1 MTATRA
7 ATAFRAFK
15 DAVTAQGGEVLEAS
29 WKGARVGHL
38 VRCAAGHDCTPRPNN
53 VANGQGIC
61 IVCGGRSSM
70 AAWAEFKDRVTAQ
83 GGEVLATAWKGK
95 DAPHAIRCGRGHVGH
110 PTPNSIR
117 KGNGICHTCA
127 HRVWD
132 AFYVVRHP
140 RANTLKFGITSGD
153 PRARLADHARD
164 GFTEVL
170 RCSASLPTGE
180 AKALEDELMTLLRC
194 AGVRPVR
201 GREYFSDAV
210 SAVVLSTVDEWLSP
224 A

>member
-1 MTATRA
+1 MTTTRA

-29 WKGARVGHL
+29 WKGARVGHP

-70 AAWAEFKDRVTAQ
+70 AAWAEFKDRVAAQ
-83 GGEVLATAWKGK
+83 GGEVLATAWVGK
-95 DAPHAIRCGRGHVGH
+95 DRPHRVRCAFGHIGQ
-110 PTPNSIR
+110 PTPGSVQR
-117 KGNGICHTCA
+117 GNGICHTCA

-132 AFYVVRHP
+132 AFYVVRRP
-140 RANTLKFGITSGD
+140 GTDTLKFGITSGS

-164 GFTEVL
+164 GFTDVL
-170 RCSASLPTGE
+170 RSAAGLPTGE
-180 AKALEDELMTLLRC
+180 AKSLEDELRLLLRC
-194 AGVRPVR
+194 AGVVPVR

-210 SAVVLSTVDEWLSP
+210 APVVLSVVDEWLSP